1 MLGATR
7 MSFVTPCVAR
17 WLRAATPSHHI
28 PQGGS
33 TVQTDLTEIAYV
45 LDRSGSMQS
54 LASDA
59 IGGFNAFLSDQKQ
72 LPGRA
77 NFTLVLFDHEY
88 LVLHRSVDIRHV
100 PELDDKSYVPRG
112 NTALLDAV
120 GRTID
125 DLGAHLARTPEH
137 LRPAKVMIAIFTD
150 GLENSSRVYTTDRL
164 AASIQHQQ
172 EKYSWEFLFLAAN
185 QDAIASAAKFA
196 IPAAQAM
203 NFAATPAG
211 VRASNFELNERVK
224 KFRSSGRS

>member
-1 MLGATR
+1 M
-7 MSFVTPCVAR
+7 
-17 WLRAATPSHHI
+17 
-28 PQGGS
+28 
-33 TVQTDLTEIAYV
+33 QTDLTEIAYV

-54 LASDA
+54 LAADA

-88 LVLHRSVDIRHV
+88 LVLHRNVDIRQV
-100 PELDDKSYVPRG
+100 PELDNKSYVPRG

-125 DLGAHLARTPEH
+125 DLGTYLARTPEQ
-137 LRPAKVMIAIFTD
+137 LRPAKVMVAIFTD

-172 EKYSWEFLFLAAN
+172 EKYNWEFLFLAAN
-185 QDAIASAAKFA
+185 QDAIASAAKIG
-196 IPAAQAM
+196 IPGGQAV
-203 NFAATPAG
+203 NFTASPLG
-211 VRASNFELNERVK
+211 VQDVHQQLNQRVR
-224 KFRSSGRS
+224 KFRQATNS